1 MKQQNQYFSNSWAV
15 ILGGSSGMGL
25 AAAKKLASEGM
36 HLCLVHRDRKAG
48 VQQLQKEITAM
59 KSHGIKVCHFNI
71 DALRPEKRQE
81 VIEQL
86 KANMA
91 PGESVKLLLHAI
103 ARGNLK
109 PLAPHKSITE
119 QLDTTSLLAKEL
131 DEIYEAQQS
140 LLQNSDFVATLEA
153 MALSLYDWVHD
164 IFQQRLFAAD
174 SRVIGLTSEGGSK
187 AWKTYG
193 AVSVA
198 KAALEA
204 LVRSI
209 ALEFAPYGIR
219 CNALQPGVTD
229 TPSLRKIPGSPQL
242 KRAARE
248 RNPFHQL
255 TTPETV
261 ADVIYLLCR
270 EEARWINGVVLPV
283 DGGESIT

>member
-1 MKQQNQYFSNSWAV
+1 MSSKYPYFSDHWAV

-25 AAAKKLASEGM
+25 ASAKKLASEGM
-36 HLCLVHRDRKAG
+36 HLCLIHRDRKAG
-48 VQQLQKEITAM
+48 VQKLKEEIKVMETQ
-59 KSHGIKVCHFNI
+59 GVKVCHFNV

-81 VIEQL
+81 VIEELQ
-86 KANMA
+86 AQMA
-91 PGESVKLLLHAI
+91 PNESVKLVLHAI

-109 PLAPHKSITE
+109 PLAPHTSISTQIE
-119 QLDTTSLLAKEL
+119 EPSPLAREL
-131 DEIYEAQQS
+131 DKIYETQQS

-153 MALSLYDWVHD
+153 MAISLYDWVGA
-164 IFQQRLFAAD
+164 IFQRGLFAAD
-174 SRVIGLTSEGGSK
+174 SRVLGLTSEGGSK

-209 ALEFAPYGIR
+209 ALEYAPHGIR

-229 TPSLRKIPGSPQL
+229 TPSLRMIPGSKQL
-242 KRAARE
+242 KQAARE
-248 RNPFHQL
+248 LNPFHQL

-261 ADVIYLLCR
+261 ADVVYLLCR
-270 EEARWINGVVLPV
+270 DEAQWINGVVLPV

>member
-1 MKQQNQYFSNSWAV
+1 LEDLQAQM
-15 ILGGSSGMGL
+15 GGG
-25 AAAKKLASEGM
+25 AK
-36 HLCLVHRDRKAG
+36 
-48 VQQLQKEITAM
+48 
-59 KSHGIKVCHFNI
+59 
-71 DALRPEKRQE
+71 
-81 VIEQL
+81 
-86 KANMA
+86 
-91 PGESVKLLLHAI
+91 VKLLLHAI

-109 PLAPHKSITE
+109 PLAPHKSSSK
-119 QLDTTSLLAKEL
+119 QLKDSSPLAKAL
-131 DEIYEAQQS
+131 DEVYQNQQS
-140 LLQNSDFVATLEA
+140 MLRHSDFIATLDA
-153 MALSLYDWVHD
+153 MAISLYDWVQE
-164 IFQQRLFAAD
+164 IFQRGLFATD
-174 SRVIGLTSEGGSK
+174 SRVLGLTSEGGSK

-209 ALEFAPYGIR
+209 ALEFASHGIR

-229 TPSLRKIPGSPQL
+229 TPSLRMIPGSSQL

-270 EEARWINGVVLPV
+270 EEARWINGVILPV

>member
-1 MKQQNQYFSNSWAV
+1 MNQQHQYFKNSWAI

-25 AAAKKLASEGM
+25 AAAKKLAREGM

-48 VQQLQKEITAM
+48 VKQLKEEIEQM
-59 KSHGIKVCHFNI
+59 EKQGVKVCHFNV
-71 DALRPEKRQE
+71 DALRHDKRQE
-81 VIEQL
+81 VIEGLQTL
-86 KANMA
+86 MS

-109 PLAPHKSITE
+109 PLAPHKSISE
-119 QLDTTSLLAKEL
+119 QIDKPSPLAREL
-131 DEIYEAQQS
+131 DQVYQSQSS
-140 LLQNSDFVATLEA
+140 LLQNSDFVATLDA
-153 MALSLYDWVHD
+153 MALSLYDWVQD
-164 IFQQRLFAAD
+164 IFQQKLFAAD
-174 SRVIGLTSEGGSK
+174 SRVLGLTSEGGSK

-204 LVRSI
+204 LIRSI

-229 TPSLRKIPGSPQL
+229 TPSLRMIPGSSQL
-242 KRAARE
+242 KKAARE

-261 ADVIYLLCR
+261 ANVVYLLCR
-270 EEARWINGVVLPV
+270 EEAQWINGVVLPV

>member
-1 MKQQNQYFSNSWAV
+1 MKSKDQYFSNSWAI

-48 VQQLQKEITAM
+48 VQQLKEEV
-59 KSHGIKVCHFNI
+59 KSMAAHGIKLCHYNV

-81 VIEQL
+81 VLEDL
-86 KANMA
+86 KNQMA
-91 PGESVKLLLHAI
+91 PGETVKLLLHAI

-109 PLAPHKSITE
+109 PLAPHKSISK
-119 QLDTTSLLAKEL
+119 QLDDPSPLAKEL
-131 DEIYEAQQS
+131 DEIYANQQS
-140 LLQNSDFVATLEA
+140 FLQNSDFSATLEA
-153 MALSLYDWVHD
+153 MAISLYDWVQD
-164 IFQQRLFAAD
+164 SFQQDLFATD

-204 LVRSI
+204 LVRSV
-209 ALEFAPYGIR
+209 ALEFAPHGIR

-229 TPSLRKIPGSPQL
+229 TPSLRMIPGSSQL

-255 TTPETV
+255 TTPETI

-270 EEARWINGVVLPV
+270 DEARWINGVVLPV